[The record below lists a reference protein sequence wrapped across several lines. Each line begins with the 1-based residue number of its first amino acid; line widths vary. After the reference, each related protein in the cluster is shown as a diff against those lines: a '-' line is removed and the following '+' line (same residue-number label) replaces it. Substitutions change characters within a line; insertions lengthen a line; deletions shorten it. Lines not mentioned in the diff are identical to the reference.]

1 MDIRTDITA
10 KRLAEHLDVD
20 RLTLKVVEEC
30 MELCEVLVKGLTKA
44 EGFKPPVE
52 KIIEEMGDVTFRMY
66 CLAKKLQIEQA
77 VETRVIEK
85 GEQLDKWLD
94 IKLKQESLPQA
105 K

>member
-1 MDIRTDITA
+1 MEIRTDITA
-10 KRLAEHLDVD
+10 KRLAEHFDVE

-30 MELCEVLVKGLTKA
+30 MELCEVLVKGVTKA

-52 KIIEEMGDVTFRMY
+52 KVTEEMGDVIFRMH
-66 CLAKKLQIEQA
+66 CLAKKLQIEKA

-94 IKLKQESLPQA
+94 TKLRQESLPQV